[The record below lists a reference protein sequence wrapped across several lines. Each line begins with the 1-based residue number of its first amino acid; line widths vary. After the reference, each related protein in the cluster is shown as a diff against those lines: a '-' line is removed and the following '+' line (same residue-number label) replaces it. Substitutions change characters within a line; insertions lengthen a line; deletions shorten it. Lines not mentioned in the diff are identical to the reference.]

1 MGKTVSDP
9 VAELREATA
18 EAHGVM
24 KDLRRLLREIRAAE
38 AEVVEL
44 LATTFE
50 AEVGEVVKKGLDQY
64 ASEIKEHTD
73 RASDAVLE
81 RFDQMASILI
91 GETAK
96 ELQSDATLEEIAFAV
111 AGVRAY
117 HDTKRANGGDALYNV
132 TLPEP
137 FERKVKR

>member
-1 MGKTVSDP
+1 MGKTTNDP
-9 VAELREATA
+9 VEELRAATA

-44 LATTFE
+44 ISTTFDE
-50 AEVGEVVKKGLDQY
+50 KVAEVVQEGLDQY
-64 ASEIKEHTD
+64 ASEIKGHTD

-117 HDTKRANGGDALYNV
+117 HDTKRTNGGDALYNV
-132 TLPEP
+132 TLPAP
-137 FERKVKR
+137 FERKIKR